1 VGHHASTV
9 VDPQAQDLERYLE
22 FAELKQTKIAYV
34 IDSHIHADHE
44 SGGRALAART
54 GAAYGLHESADV
66 AFPFTPLADG
76 QALVCG
82 NVTTRVLHTPGHT
95 PESLSL
101 VVTDRTRGPEPWFV
115 LTGDTLF
122 VGTVGRPD
130 LPGALEQSAR
140 QLYRSVQR
148 LLALPDHT
156 EIYPTHFS
164 GSACGKGM
172 SGKPMSTVAFE
183 RRFNPALAI
192 ASEDAFV
199 AVLTAELPPQPAGME
214 ATLRQNQ
221 GRA

>member
-1 VGHHASTV
+1 
-9 VDPQAQDLERYLE
+9 
-22 FAELKQTKIAYV
+22 V
-34 IDSHIHADHE
+34 IDTHIQADHP

-54 GAAYGLHESADV
+54 GAAYCLHESADV
-66 AFPFTPLADG
+66 AFPFTPLVDG
-76 QALVCG
+76 QELVCG
-82 NVTTRVLHTPGHT
+82 NVTSRVLHTPGHT

-130 LPGALEQSAR
+130 LPGTMEQSAR
-140 QLYRSVQR
+140 ALYRSVQR

-172 SGKPMSTVAFE
+172 SGKPTSTLGFE
-183 RRFNPALAI
+183 KRFNPALAF
-192 ASEDAFV
+192 ASEESFV
-199 AVLTAELPPQPAGME
+199 AALTAELPERPAGME
-214 ATLRQNQ
+214 TILRQNQ

>member
-1 VGHHASTV
+1 M
-9 VDPQAQDLERYLE
+9 
-22 FAELKQTKIAYV
+22 
-34 IDSHIHADHE
+34 
-44 SGGRALAART
+44 AART

-76 QALVCG
+76 QELVCG

-130 LPGALEQSAR
+130 LPGAMEQSAR
-140 QLYRSVQR
+140 DLYRSVQR
-148 LLALPDHT
+148 LLALPEHT

-183 RRFNPALAI
+183 KRFNPALAI

-199 AVLTAELPPQPAGME
+199 AALTAELPPKPAGME
-214 ATLRQNQ
+214 AMLRQNQ

>member
-1 VGHHASTV
+1 VGHGESTV
-9 VDPQAQDLERYLE
+9 VDPQAQDIESYLQL
-22 FAELKQTKIAYV
+22 ASLKQTKITHV
-34 IDSHIHADHE
+34 IDTHIQADHE

-66 AFPFTPLADG
+66 AFRFMPLADG
-76 QALVCG
+76 QELVCG

-101 VVTDRTRGPEPWFV
+101 VVTDRTRGPDPWFV

-130 LPGALEQSAR
+130 LPGAMEQSAR
-140 QLYRSVQR
+140 DLYRSVQR

-183 RRFNPALAI
+183 KRFNPALAI

-199 AVLTAELPPQPAGME
+199 AALTAELPPKPAGME
-214 ATLRQNQ
+214 AMLRQNQ
-221 GRA
+221 GRG

>member
-22 FAELKQTKIAYV
+22 FAGLKQTKITHV
-34 IDSHIHADHE
+34 IDTHIQADHR

-76 QALVCG
+76 QELVCG

-95 PESLSL
+95 PESLCL

-130 LPGALEQSAR
+130 LPGAMEQSAR
-140 QLYRSVQR
+140 DLYRSVQR

-156 EIYPTHFS
+156 EIYPTHFA

-172 SGKPMSTVAFE
+172 SGKPISTVAFE
-183 RRFNPALAI
+183 KRFNPVLSI

-199 AVLTAELPPQPAGME
+199 AALTAELPPQPAGME

>member
-1 VGHHASTV
+1 MGHGASTV

-22 FAELKQTKIAYV
+22 FAALKQTKITHV
-34 IDSHIHADHE
+34 IDTHIQADHE

-76 QALVCG
+76 QELVCG

-130 LPGALEQSAR
+130 LPGAMEQSAR
-140 QLYRSVQR
+140 DLYRSLQR

-183 RRFNPALAI
+183 KRFNPALAI

-199 AVLTAELPPQPAGME
+199 AALTAELPPKPAGME
-214 ATLRQNQ
+214 AMLRQNQ

>member
-1 VGHHASTV
+1 MA
-9 VDPQAQDLERYLE
+9 Y
-22 FAELKQTKIAYV
+22 AELKRTNITHV
-34 IDSHIHADHE
+34 IETHVQADHA
-44 SGGRALAART
+44 SGGLALAQRT
-54 GAAYGLHESADV
+54 GAAYCLHEAADV
-66 AFPFTPLADG
+66 AFDFTPLADG
-76 QALVCG
+76 QELVCG

-130 LPGALEQSAR
+130 LPGTAESSAR
-140 QLYRSVQR
+140 ELYRSVQR

-156 EIYPTHFS
+156 ELYPTHFS

-172 SGKPMSTVAFE
+172 SGKPMSTLGFE
-183 RRFNPALAI
+183 KRFNRFLGLE
-192 ASEDAFV
+192 SEAAFV
-199 AVLTAELPPQPAGME
+199 AAVTADLPGRPADME
-214 ATLRQNQ
+214 TMLRRNQ

>member
-1 VGHHASTV
+1 MA
-9 VDPQAQDLERYLE
+9 Y
-22 FAELKQTKIAYV
+22 AELKRTKITHV
-34 IDSHIHADHE
+34 IETHVQADHA
-44 SGGRALAART
+44 SGGRALAQRT
-54 GAAYGLHESADV
+54 GAAYCLHEAADV
-66 AFPFTPLADG
+66 AFDFTPLADG
-76 QALVCG
+76 QELVCG

-130 LPGALEQSAR
+130 LPGTAESSAR
-140 QLYRSVQR
+140 ELYRSIQR

-164 GSACGKGM
+164 GSTCGKGM
-172 SGKPMSTVAFE
+172 SGKPMSTLAFE
-183 RRFNPALAI
+183 KRFNPMLGL
-192 ASEDAFV
+192 ASEEAFV
-199 AVLTAELPPQPAGME
+199 AAVTAELPARPADME
-214 ATLRQNQ
+214 TTLRRNQ

>member
-1 VGHHASTV
+1 M
-9 VDPQAQDLERYLE
+9 
-22 FAELKQTKIAYV
+22 
-34 IDSHIHADHE
+34 IDTHIQADHP

-54 GAAYGLHESADV
+54 GAAYCLHESADV
-66 AFPFTPLADG
+66 AFPFTPLVDG
-76 QALVCG
+76 QELVCG
-82 NVTTRVLHTPGHT
+82 NVTSRVLHTPGHT

-130 LPGALEQSAR
+130 LPGTLEQSAR
-140 QLYRSVQR
+140 ALYRSVQR

-172 SGKPMSTVAFE
+172 SGKPTSTLLFE
-183 RRFNPALAI
+183 KRFNPALAF
-192 ASEDAFV
+192 ASEESFV
-199 AVLTAELPPQPAGME
+199 AALTAELPARPAGME
-214 ATLRQNQ
+214 AILRQNQ

>member
-1 VGHHASTV
+1 VGHGASTV
-9 VDPQAQDLERYLE
+9 VDPQAHDIERYLE
-22 FAELKQTKIAYV
+22 FASLKQTKITYV
-34 IDSHIHADHE
+34 IDTHIQADHE

-76 QALVCG
+76 QELLCG

-101 VVTDRTRGPEPWFV
+101 VVTDGTRGPEPWFV

-130 LPGALEQSAR
+130 LPGAMDQSAR
-140 QLYRSVQR
+140 DLYRSVQR

-156 EIYPTHFS
+156 EIYPAHFS

-183 RRFNPALAI
+183 KRFNPALAI

-199 AVLTAELPPQPAGME
+199 AALTGELPPKPAGM
-214 ATLRQNQ
+214 AAMLRRNQ
-221 GRA
+221 GRV

>member
-1 VGHHASTV
+1 
-9 VDPQAQDLERYLE
+9 
-22 FAELKQTKIAYV
+22 V
-34 IDSHIHADHE
+34 IETHVQADHA
-44 SGGRALAART
+44 SGGRALAQRT
-54 GAAYGLHESADV
+54 GAVYCLHEAADV
-66 AFPFTPLADG
+66 AFDFTPLADG
-76 QALVCG
+76 QELECG

-130 LPGALEQSAR
+130 LPGSAEASAR
-140 QLYRSVQR
+140 ELYRSVQR

-172 SGKPMSTVAFE
+172 SGKPMSTLAFE
-183 RRFNPALAI
+183 RRFNPFLGH
-192 ASEDAFV
+192 ASEAAFV
-199 AVLTAELPPQPAGME
+199 AAVTADLPARPADME
-214 ATLRQNQ
+214 MMLRRNQ
-221 GRA
+221 GRG

>member
-1 VGHHASTV
+1 VGHGESTV

-22 FAELKQTKIAYV
+22 FAELKQTRITHV
-34 IDSHIHADHE
+34 IDTHIQADHQ

-66 AFPFTPLADG
+66 VFPFTPLVDG
-76 QALVCG
+76 QELVCG

-122 VGTVGRPD
+122 VGAVGRPD

-140 QLYRSVQR
+140 DLYRSVQR
-148 LLALPDHT
+148 LLALPEHT

-183 RRFNPALAI
+183 KRFNPALAL

-199 AVLTAELPPQPAGME
+199 AALMAELPPKPAGME
-214 ATLRQNQ
+214 AMLQQNQ